1 MINISLYETIP
12 STNTLLKELAATGE
26 PEGRVIIAKS
36 QTEGR
41 GRMGR
46 SFFSPKSTGL
56 YMSILLR
63 PSTSSDISLL
73 TPLAAVATAE
83 AIEEIS
89 GIETSVKWVN
99 DIYINGKKV
108 CGILTEGSVS
118 SDNSYA
124 IIGIGVNISEPEGG
138 FPKDIE
144 NIACAIYKK
153 APEDAFEK
161 LYKKITEKIFYY
173 YNEFETRSFI
183 GEYIKRCNYLN
194 GKEVTLIKGNETFRG
209 IVKGVDENCRLI
221 ISDSSG
227 NTLCF
232 NSGEANILKQPL

>member
-1 MINISLYETIP
+1 MINITLYETLP
-12 STNTLLKELAATGE
+12 STNTLLKELAAKGE

-46 SFFSPKSTGL
+46 SFYSPENTGL

-63 PSTSSDISLL
+63 PSDFTDISLL

-83 AIEEIS
+83 SIEEIS

-99 DIYINGKKV
+99 DIYISGKKV

-118 SDNSYA
+118 AESCYA
-124 IIGIGVNISEPEGG
+124 IIGIGVNLKEPEGG
-138 FPKDIE
+138 FPKEISDI
-144 NIACAIYKK
+144 AGAVFKK
-153 APEDAFEK
+153 APEDAFFR
-161 LYKKITEKIFYY
+161 LYTSITEKIFRFYK
-173 YNEFETRSFI
+173 EFKTRSFI
-183 GEYIKRCNYLN
+183 GEYIKRCTYLN
-194 GKEVTLIKGNETFRG
+194 GKEVALSKGSEIFRG
-209 IVKGVDENCRLI
+209 VVTGVDENCRLI
-221 ISDSSG
+221 IKDSSG
-227 NTLCF
+227 KSLYF